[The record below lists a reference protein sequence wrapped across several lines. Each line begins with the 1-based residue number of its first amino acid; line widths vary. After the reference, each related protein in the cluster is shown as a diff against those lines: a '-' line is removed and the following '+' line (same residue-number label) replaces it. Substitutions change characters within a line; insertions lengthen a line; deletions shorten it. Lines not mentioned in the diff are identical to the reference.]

1 VSILEEPAIIE
12 KLIELDARALE
23 INKKRR
29 NQLKFLASRYKEEEQ
44 EIVNNY
50 NKQIE
55 EETREI
61 TKKIVQEA
69 QQEINQMKLKN
80 KEILKTME
88 QDFENSLKD
97 ITDEIMRQIFQF
109 SRENNG

>member
-1 VSILEEPAIIE
+1 MSILEEPAIIE

-23 INKKRR
+23 INKKRKK
-29 NQLKFLASRYKEEEQ
+29 QLKYLASRYKEEEQ

-55 EETREI
+55 EETRVI

-69 QQEINQMKLKN
+69 QQEIDQMKLKN

-88 QDFENSLKD
+88 QDFENTLKD